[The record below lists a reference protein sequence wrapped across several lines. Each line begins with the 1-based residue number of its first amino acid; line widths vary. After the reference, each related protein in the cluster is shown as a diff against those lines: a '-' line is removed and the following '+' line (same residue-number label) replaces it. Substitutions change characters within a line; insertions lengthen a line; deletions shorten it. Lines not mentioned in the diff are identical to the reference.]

1 MEREL
6 TQQEIS
12 QQPVGVVSVAEVLL
26 YFSQDRYLSKRLAAA
41 YLCLSLRNFE
51 SRLDQLPRYRV
62 GSKLL
67 FKKSELDRWM
77 EAHRESNGDSL
88 ARIMH
93 KSLKKGPI

>member
-6 TQQEIS
+6 TQQDLVS
-12 QQPVGVVSVAEVLL
+12 QPNGVVSVREVLL
-26 YFSQDRYLSKRLAAA
+26 YFSQDRYMSKRESAA
-41 YLCLSLRNFE
+41 YLGLSLRNFE

-67 FKKSELDRWM
+67 FRKSELDAWM

-88 ARIMH
+88 SNIADEVLE
-93 KSLKKGPI
+93 SLK